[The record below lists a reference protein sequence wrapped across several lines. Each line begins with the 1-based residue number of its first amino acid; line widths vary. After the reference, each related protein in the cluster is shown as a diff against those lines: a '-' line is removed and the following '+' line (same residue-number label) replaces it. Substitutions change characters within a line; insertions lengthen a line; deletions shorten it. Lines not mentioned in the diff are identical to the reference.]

1 MNRRIGFGCGEWKHH
16 APSAVT
22 EHFLK
27 TLPQNSR
34 EDIGLDMGITEVQNG
49 KPLGIG
55 MVPFQEKGFYRIP
68 LKKLN
73 GI

>member
-1 MNRRIGFGCGEWKHH
+1 
-16 APSAVT
+16 
-22 EHFLK
+22 
-27 TLPQNSR
+27 
-34 EDIGLDMGITEVQNG
+34 MGITEVQNG